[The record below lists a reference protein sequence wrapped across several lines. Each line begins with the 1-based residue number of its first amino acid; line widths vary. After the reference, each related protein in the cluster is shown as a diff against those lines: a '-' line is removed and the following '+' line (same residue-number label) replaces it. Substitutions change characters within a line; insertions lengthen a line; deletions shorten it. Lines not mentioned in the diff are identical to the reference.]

1 MQVTDTNISSLP
13 WSRSLKIQSII
24 RINRRSK
31 SIIPEIKLSGHW
43 LSEIGFTP
51 DQRVNITMVNNAL
64 VIDLAK

>member
-1 MQVTDTNISSLP
+1 MQVKDTNISSLP

-31 SIIPEIKLSGHW
+31 SIVPEIKLSGHW

>member
-1 MQVTDTNISSLP
+1 MQVTDTSISSLP

-24 RINRRSK
+24 RINRRSRT
-31 SIIPEIKLSGHW
+31 IIPEIKLSGHW

>member
-24 RINRRSK
+24 RINRRSR

-64 VIDLAK
+64 VIDLVK

>member
-1 MQVTDTNISSLP
+1 MQVTDTSVSSLP

-31 SIIPEIKLSGHW
+31 SIVPEIKLSGHW